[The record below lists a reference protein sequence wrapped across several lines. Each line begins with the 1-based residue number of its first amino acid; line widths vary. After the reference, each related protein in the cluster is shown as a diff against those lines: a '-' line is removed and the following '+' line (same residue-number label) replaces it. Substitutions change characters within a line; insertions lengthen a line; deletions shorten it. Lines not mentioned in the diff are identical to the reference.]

1 MTQWI
6 RPWGVVI
13 LLVLIL
19 GTVLFAN
26 SLLKHFIITRGT
38 ELNGAKVELESLNL
52 DLWPAT
58 LELRGF
64 RVTDA
69 QNPMVNLIDIGWIK
83 LHLDGVMPIQKPLII
98 DRLELSQLQIN
109 SPRNDSGVLD
119 KKSPNRRPEYDFT
132 AVLPNLSMDD
142 MVPML
147 SVAEQQIMVEISSTQ
162 QQIQL
167 VKSRWE
173 ANIEQ
178 LPSEDKLAEYQ
189 ARWKRLSNA
198 SFIQKLQGLKALK
211 DDLAKDIDFMQSLET
226 QLQEDQLK
234 VERSLADIRALPA
247 EMAELLIKNAGL
259 SVDNIQFAKRV
270 LGKQI
275 DRWLAGVQMAVGGAS
290 GNGEK
295 MALKRGQGR
304 LVNFRE
310 KSSSPKLLLREAV
323 FSGYLLLAD
332 SELLLEGSLT
342 NIGYPLNAV
351 DEPASLEINAQ
362 GEADEQLIFSAVLS
376 HDKGV
381 AQSQFNLDMKN
392 VAFSNTTLA
401 VLPNISFWLSE
412 GSLDLSARGSVSTTA
427 IDSYIMASLRDA
439 RIEIDQKVAGKTEQM
454 IVEAFNAINQGD
466 LDVTLSG
473 ALDNPSVR
481 VSSNVD
487 KIVGAVLASELDGQ
501 LSQLKRSLTNV
512 LITQVESS
520 FEELGSQGDFLVD
533 LQVLLKER
541 QQAIPRI

>member
-109 SPRNDSGVLD
+109 SPRNDSGLLD

-178 LPSEDKLAEYQ
+178 LPSEDKLAEYH

-520 FEELGSQGDFLVD
+520 FEVLGSQGDFLVD